1 VSQEAVIRRATR
13 SDRAL
18 VLRFHHELYIRFRD
32 EVASAEVQPLF
43 AYRDLERTLKEDV
56 DGLLGGHD
64 TIVLIAERPVGTP
77 VGYVSGHIE
86 MDLRRVLAKKGVVED
101 WYVLPEARGHG
112 IGKLLLNTMIEK
124 FKAADCE
131 VAESGTWAFNA
142 HARKAH
148 AQAGFHEIEV
158 KFRRKL

>member
-1 VSQEAVIRRATR
+1 MSEQVVIRKATR

-18 VLRFHHELYIRFRD
+18 VLRFHRELYIRFRD

-64 TIVLIAERPVGTP
+64 TIVLIAERAGAP

-101 WYVLPEARGHG
+101 WYVLPEARGTG
-112 IGKLLLNTMIEK
+112 VGKLLLNTMIER
-124 FKAADCE
+124 FKTAQCE

>member
-1 VSQEAVIRRATR
+1 MR

-18 VLRFHHELYIRFRD
+18 VLRFHRELYIRFRD
-32 EVASAEVQPLF
+32 EIASPEVLPLF

-56 DGLLGGHD
+56 DGLLGGPD
-64 TIVLIAERPVGTP
+64 TIVLIAERSHKPI
-77 VGYVSGHIE
+77 GYVSGHIE
-86 MDLRRVLAKKGVVED
+86 VDLRRVLAKKGVVED
-101 WYVLPEARGHG
+101 WFVVPEARGQG
-112 IGKLLLNTMIEK
+112 VGKLLMDTMIQRFVTAE
-124 FKAADCE
+124 CE

-158 KFRRKL
+158 KFRRRLTEEK